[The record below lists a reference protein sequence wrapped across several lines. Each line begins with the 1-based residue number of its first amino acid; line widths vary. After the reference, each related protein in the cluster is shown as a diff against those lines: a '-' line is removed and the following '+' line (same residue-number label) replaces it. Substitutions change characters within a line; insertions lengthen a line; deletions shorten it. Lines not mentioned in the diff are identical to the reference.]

1 MLRNEIMEL
10 MEKLKLQGMQS
21 VYDEALSNGRKIR
34 STPEKVILEC
44 LKPRPL
50 KGI

>member
-10 MEKLKLQGMQS
+10 MEKAELQGMHLFTMKRVKWS
-21 VYDEALSNGRKIR
+21 KER
-34 STPEKVILEC
+34 STPEKIILEC
-44 LKPRPL
+44 FKPRPL